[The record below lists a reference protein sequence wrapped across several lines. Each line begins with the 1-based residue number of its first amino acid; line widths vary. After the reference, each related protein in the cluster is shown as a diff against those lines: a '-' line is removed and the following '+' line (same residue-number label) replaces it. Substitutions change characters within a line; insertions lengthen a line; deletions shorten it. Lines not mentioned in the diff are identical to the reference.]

1 MKRLLL
7 ILIAVVLLLTALGCT
22 KKTESFSV
30 PENFYYR
37 RNSVAF
43 HTDDAVIKPEIRE
56 TADCRDKIL
65 DTVNLYLQGPVSDK
79 FVSPFPQGLTA
90 LSIEQIDD
98 SLVLQLNDSFNNL
111 NGLERTIACSCL
123 FRTLTDLTGC
133 NIVEIQFSSADRNG
147 FDSIIL
153 SNDDLCFADAGSED

>member
-7 ILIAVVLLLTALGCT
+7 ILIAAVFLLTASGCT
-22 KKTESFSV
+22 KNTESFSA

-43 HTDDAVIKPEIRE
+43 HSDDAVIKPEIRE
-56 TADCRDKIL
+56 TEECSDNIL
-65 DTVNLYLQGPVSDK
+65 DAVNLYLQGPVSDK
-79 FVSPFPQGLTA
+79 FLSPFPQGLTA
-90 LSIEQIDD
+90 LSIEQIDG
-98 SLVLQLNDSFNNL
+98 SLVLQLSDSFNNL

-133 NIVEIQFSSADRNG
+133 NIIEIQFSSADSKG
-147 FDSIIL
+147 SDSIIL
-153 SNDDLCFADAGSED
+153 SDEDLCFADAGLED